1 MQNPHSS
8 NLTFETPHGSVGSD
22 QELPKFSNSN
32 SKENLKSPRVAN
44 PDAWARLIGPH
55 NIAPLKVE
63 NFETNALL
71 DSGSMVSTISESWV
85 KELGLPLFPLEPLL
99 PIQQA
104 GGTDLDYLGYSEVNL
119 KSGQMEEEVEVV
131 VVKMKVVEVS

>member
-22 QELPKFSNSN
+22 QELPNILNSN

-85 KELGLPLFPLEPLL
+85 KELGLPLFPLEPLM

-119 KSGQMEEEVEVV
+119 K
-131 VVKMKVVEVS
+131 

>member
-8 NLTFETPHGSVGSD
+8 NLTFETLHGSVGSD

-44 PDAWARLIGPH
+44 SDAWARLIGPH

-63 NFETNALL
+63 NFERL
-71 DSGSMVSTISESWV
+71 MPFWI
-85 KELGLPLFPLEPLL
+85 LG
-99 PIQQA
+99 QWSAQ
-104 GGTDLDYLGYSEVNL
+104 YLNL
-119 KSGQMEEEVEVV
+119 G
-131 VVKMKVVEVS
+131 